1 MKLSFETQKFNDK
14 VLVTMFD
21 QGKKVS
27 SVWKMLEGSNY
38 VNLHELK
45 DQMELRYIMEN
56 QPDEEEGE

>member
-14 VLVTMFD
+14 VLVTMFSD
-21 QGKKVS
+21 NKKVS

-38 VNLHELK
+38 VNLQELK

>member
-14 VLVTMFD
+14 VLVTMFSD
-21 QGKKVS
+21 NKKVS

-38 VNLHELK
+38 VNLQELK

-56 QPDEEEGE
+56 QPDEKEGE